1 MKIELSMNEEA
12 ATFLAKLKKGHNEL
26 VVPLDG
32 WNTYIINNLR
42 ENDMPDYI
50 VSGSYV
56 ITERDHFDALAKGV
70 KGLYC
75 QLRRLAKEQGG
86 FWFVSILEPKRKMED
101 PDMFRAGIRQS
112 GSFRS
117 NG

>member
-12 ATFLAKLKKGHNEL
+12 ATFIAKLKNQHNEL

-32 WNTYIINNLR
+32 WNAYISDNLR
-42 ENDMPDYI
+42 ANDMPDYI

-56 ITERDHFDALAKGV
+56 ITEREHFDALAKGI

-75 QLRRLAKEQGG
+75 QLRRLTKEEGG
-86 FWFVSILEPKRKMED
+86 FWFVSILEPKKKWKIPICLLLELNSQ
-101 PDMFRAGIRQS
+101 GV
-112 GSFRS
+112 
-117 NG
+117 